1 MTPSVY
7 LDYNATAPLRHEARD
22 AVLASLEVTGNP
34 SSVHGFGRAARS
46 ILETARE
53 EVAAL
58 AGVAPRLVTFTSG
71 GTEANQMALNGLAV
85 ERVLI
90 SAVEHPS
97 VLKACDNPTI
107 IPVDDA
113 GRVDPDA
120 LDTLLAAG
128 QGRALL
134 SVMAANNETGVIQPL
149 ADIANVA
156 HRHDAVLHVDTVQAA
171 GKLDLDAIDADLMT
185 LSGHKLGG
193 PAGAGALV
201 RKRELQLRPL
211 MRGGGQELGLRAG
224 TEPLSAIAGFGAAAR
239 ACLDDDVTSWR
250 SRRDRLE
257 ANVMAS
263 TTSAAVVAGDVD
275 RLANTS
281 ALAMPGVGAETLVM
295 AFDLAGVAVSAGS
308 ACSSGKVGPSH
319 VLTAMG
325 RDDIAANT
333 VRISHGWATTDH
345 DIDVFLAAWT
355 DIARRLGGGQHA
367 A

>member
-1 MTPSVY
+1 MSPRAY
-7 LDYNATAPLRHEARD
+7 LDYNATAPLRPQARD
-22 AVLASLEVTGNP
+22 AVMAALDVIGNP
-34 SSVHGFGRAARS
+34 SSVHGFGRRARA

-71 GTEANQMALNGLAV
+71 GTEANQMALNAV
-85 ERVLI
+85 AVDRVLM

-97 VLKACDNPTI
+97 VLNAREDATI
-107 IPVDDA
+107 LPVDGA
-113 GRVDPDA
+113 GCVDPAKLDA
-120 LDTLLAAG
+120 LLAAG
-128 QGRALL
+128 QGSALV
-134 SVMAANNETGVIQPL
+134 SVMAANNETGVVQPL
-149 ADIANVA
+149 AEIADVA
-156 HRHDAVLHVDTVQAA
+156 RRHDALVHVDAVQAA
-171 GKLDLDAIDADLMT
+171 GKFDLDAIDADLMT

-201 RKRELQLRPL
+201 RKREVQLRPL
-211 MRGGGQELGLRAG
+211 LRGGGQELGLRAG
-224 TEPLSAIAGFGAAAR
+224 TEALSAIAGFGAAAR
-239 ACLDDDVTSWR
+239 ACLDDDLASWR

-257 ANVMAS
+257 ADIVAS
-263 TTSAAVVAGDVD
+263 TPSAVVVARGAD

-281 ALAMPGVGAETLVM
+281 AIAMPGVGAETLVM
-295 AFDLAGVAVSAGS
+295 SFDLAGVAVSAGS

-325 RDDIAANT
+325 RDDIASST
-333 VRISHGWATTDH
+333 VRVSHGWASTDN